1 MSGLSSVG
9 RTLVSRSTI
18 PSHSCRSTSTVT
30 SGYCSL
36 NVSLAMSIISSGVSG
51 PLSQTRRV
59 ASVSAEGASSE
70 APAPSSVLAP
80 SSSSDPQAAS
90 ASTAASRIAATFFVF
105 TSSSQTSG
113 GEPPSGSSRVSCDTQ
128 LAVEHEHR
136 GAEEDVVLPE
146 RAEPDVGVVADRRH
160 GPVADG
166 GERRGPERLV
176 EHVERAR
183 QDDLTQVERADHG
196 GQRLPQAPA
205 GRGPGRVVA
214 VAQAGGGDRGLE
226 AAPAAA
232 GTGLAVRVDHHV
244 ADLAG
249 GEAVAQHQVAVE
261 HHAGADT
268 VAELDREQAAVGGPA
283 GAEHREGDGVGVV
296 GHMDRRVDRLAD
308 LGRQVEVVPAAVG
321 GFEDMAGGIDDAGT
335 ADADAEQG
343 PVGGRGQLGDEG

>member
-90 ASTAASRIAATFFVF
+90 ASTAASAIAATFFVF

-113 GEPPSGSSRVSCDTQ
+113 GEPPSGSSRLSCDTQ

-146 RAEPDVGVVADRRH
+146 RAEPDVGVLADGRH
-160 GPVADG
+160 GPVPHG
-166 GERRGPERLV
+166 VERRGPERLV
-176 EHVERAR
+176 EHVQRAR
-183 QDDLTQVERADHG
+183 QDDLTQVERADDR
-196 GQRLPQAPA
+196 GQRLAQAPA
-205 GRGPGRVVA
+205 GGGPGRVVA
-214 VAQAGGGDRGLE
+214 TPEAGRGDRGLE

-232 GTGLAVRVDHHV
+232 SAGLAVRLDDDV
-244 ADLAG
+244 ADLTG
-249 GEAVAQHQVAVE
+249 GEAVAEHQVAVQ
-261 HHAGADT
+261 HDTGADT
-268 VAELDREQAAVGGPA
+268 VADLDREHA
-283 GAEHREGDGVGVV
+283 
-296 GHMDRRVDRLAD
+296 
-308 LGRQVEVVPAAVG
+308 
-321 GFEDMAGGIDDAGT
+321 
-335 ADADAEQG
+335 
-343 PVGGRGQLGDEG
+343 